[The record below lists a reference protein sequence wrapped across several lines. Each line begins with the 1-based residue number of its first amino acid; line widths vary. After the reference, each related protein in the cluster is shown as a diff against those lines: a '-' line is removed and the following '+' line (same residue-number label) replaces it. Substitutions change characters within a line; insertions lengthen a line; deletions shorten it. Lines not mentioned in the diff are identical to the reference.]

1 MPTHRH
7 LHIHEVS
14 SNRRIRAYIYMNA
27 KTLRITIFKY
37 ENDYNNG
44 IFTLSTIV
52 RSASMNKL
60 FLTVLGLALVILA
73 GCGNGEKTGLE
84 GKSLGLSSQ
93 DPTVS
98 KKEAESADIKF
109 SSSMMVFD
117 FESADEVTLT
127 QNGNSYPG
135 TYTLEDT
142 DLNIEVEDGD
152 SSLKILFTEFE
163 ETPGEYYSYTGAIES
178 SELDDSEDT
187 TQLIN
192 INNNLSSN
200 MPYIFL
206 EEN

>member
-1 MPTHRH
+1 
-7 LHIHEVS
+7 
-14 SNRRIRAYIYMNA
+14 
-27 KTLRITIFKY
+27 
-37 ENDYNNG
+37 
-44 IFTLSTIV
+44 
-52 RSASMNKL
+52 MNKL

-73 GCGNGEKTGLE
+73 GCNSGEETGLE
-84 GKSLGLSSQ
+84 GKSLGLYTH

-98 KKEAESADIKF
+98 KEEAESADIKF
-109 SSSMMVFD
+109 SSNMPVFD
-117 FESADEVTLT
+117 FESSDEVTLT
-127 QNGNSYPG
+127 HNGNEFPG
-135 TYTLEDT
+135 TYTLEDA

-163 ETPGEYYSYTGAIES
+163 ETPDEYYSYTGAAES
-178 SELDDSEDT
+178 SELDDSEGT